1 MKFKYILSIILTIL
15 LTIFLLARCTS
26 IKKNFLSS
34 ANSYDLNNNKPVNEI
49 SNDDSN
55 ECLSNN
61 KENKEL
67 DNLDN
72 SDTVDSK
79 SHDDSIPKAEHK
91 LDKIIPAIDEVVG
104 EYKDNIALYY
114 YNFDSAESYCFN
126 EDRYYL
132 SASLRKIPLVM
143 QVLDKVNA
151 GELSLDTLVE
161 YQEVDYAGGTGVLQD
176 EDYIGSRP
184 IKELIELSMTES
196 DNIAFNML
204 NRLCGYTLIE
214 YTNNLLG
221 PNCMIEEDGYIKL
234 TAKHNFEIM
243 YNLYTNPN
251 NNPYYNMVIEAL
263 KDTAFNDSINKY
275 LPEGTVAH
283 KIGSFYRSYH
293 DSGIIFGDET
303 YILVILTRDVGTLSN
318 SSEFTEEQEERILVD
333 WGKEAFE
340 LIANVSKA
348 IYDIVS
354 SPNVGE

>member
-1 MKFKYILSIILTIL
+1 MKFKYILSIILTI
-15 LTIFLLARCTS
+15 FLLSIYTS
-26 IKKNFLSS
+26 IKKNFLSPD
-34 ANSYDLNNNKPVNEI
+34 NSYDLNNNKSVNVI
-49 SNDDSN
+49 SNYDLN
-55 ECLSNN
+55 ESLYNN

-72 SDTVDSK
+72 SNT
-79 SHDDSIPKAEHK
+79 DDLIPNAEHK
-91 LDKIIPAIDEVVG
+91 LDKIIPAIDKVVG
-104 EYKDNIALYY
+104 KYKDNIALYY
-114 YNFDSAESYCFN
+114 YNFDSYESYCFN
-126 EDRYYL
+126 QDRYYL

-143 QVLDKVNA
+143 QVLDKVNS

-161 YQEVDYAGGTGVLQD
+161 YKEVDYADGTGILQD

-184 IKELIELSMTES
+184 IKELVELSMTES

-221 PNCMIEEDGYIKL
+221 PNCMIEEGGYIKL

-251 NNPYYNMVIEAL
+251 NNPYYNMVIESL
-263 KDTAFNDSINKY
+263 KDTAFNSSINKY

-318 SSEFTEEQEERILVD
+318 SSEFTDEQEERILVD

-340 LIANVSKA
+340 LIANVSKV

-354 SPNVGE
+354 SPNIEE